1 MKPYQAIIFDWDG
14 TLADS
19 TAHIVR
25 AVQYAF
31 QNNDLPIPNDEQ
43 ARSIIGLSLDQALRH
58 FHLSGEVSLQR
69 LIDDYRAYYFRQD
82 NPIVLFDDALLLLQ
96 RLQPLYTLC
105 IATGKSRRGLER
117 ALDDTRIRH
126 FFTATRTADEC
137 ASKPHP
143 EMILSLCE
151 ECNIAPENTLMIGD
165 TTHDLLT
172 ARNANATAI
181 GICRGAMSREELANA
196 PNDGIFNHLSEV
208 LDYLEIDNNSF

>member
-1 MKPYQAIIFDWDG
+1 MKNFQAIIFDWDG

-19 TAHIVR
+19 TVHIVR
-25 AVQYAF
+25 SVQYAF
-31 QNNDLPIPNDEQ
+31 ENNGLPIPNDED
-43 ARSIIGLSLDQALRH
+43 ARSIIGLSLEQALQR

-82 NPIVLFDDALLLLQ
+82 NPIVLFDDALPLLQ
-96 RLQPLYTLC
+96 RLQSHYILG

-117 ALDDTRIRH
+117 ALDDTGVRNY
-126 FFTATRTADEC
+126 FSATRTADEC

-151 ECNIAPENTLMIGD
+151 EWGIAPQQTLMIGD

-172 ARNANATAI
+172 AHNACATAI
-181 GICRGAMSREELANA
+181 GICCGAMNRNELATA
-196 PNDGIFNHLSEV
+196 PNDGIFDNLSEV
-208 LDYLEIDNNSF
+208 LAYLNFQAA

>member
-1 MKPYQAIIFDWDG
+1 MKNFHAIIFDWDG

-25 AVQYAF
+25 SVQYAF
-31 QNNDLPIPNDEQ
+31 ENNGLPIPNDEA
-43 ARSIIGLSLDQALRH
+43 ARSIIGLSLDDALRQ
-58 FHLSGEVSLQR
+58 LNIAGEVPLQK
-69 LIDDYRAYYFRQD
+69 LINDYRQYYFRQD
-82 NPIVLFDDALLLLQ
+82 NPIVLFSDALPLLQ
-96 RLQPLYTLC
+96 RLQSHYLLG

-117 ALDDTRIRH
+117 ALDDTGVRA
-126 FFTATRTADEC
+126 FFSATRTADEC

-151 ECNIAPENTLMIGD
+151 EWHIAPENTLMIGD

-172 ARNANATAI
+172 AHNANATAI
-181 GICRGAMSREELANA
+181 GICRGAMSRQELATA

-208 LDYLEIDNNSF
+208 LAYLHVQAA